1 MSRRVLIAI
10 LVIVVFLI
18 IGIFIAYGV
27 MSSSGSQTVQSGQ
40 QPNTQPSAQ
49 PNTQPSTQPNTQQPA
64 PGPLSPIT
72 TTPTPTLT
80 PTIGPAVQPASPY
93 ASRVCEY
100 AFTPQV
106 MSDGGN
112 IPLGTVAW
120 TNLADMKQ
128 KCSQTPLCLAF
139 VSMGYFK
146 SSIVS
151 DLTKDGVKVAYWTPE
166 QGTWKQTTC
175 K

>member
-1 MSRRVLIAI
+1 MSRK
-10 LVIVVFLI
+10 LVIALLVVTLFLMV
-18 IGIFIAYGV
+18 GIFVIYGIFA
-27 MSSSGSQTVQSGQ
+27 SSGESQPVQADPYQQPAGQ
-40 QPNTQPSAQ
+40 QPATQPA
-49 PNTQPSTQPNTQQPA
+49 TQPVQQPVQQPA
-64 PGPLSPIT
+64 QPTTQLGTLGLPTSPQ
-72 TTPTPTLT
+72 
-80 PTIGPAVQPASPY
+80 QPASPY
-93 ASRVCEY
+93 TSRVCEY
-100 AFTPQV
+100 SFTPQV
-106 MSDGGN
+106 MSQGGN
-112 IPLGTVAW
+112 MSLGTVAW

-139 VSMGYFK
+139 DSMGYFK